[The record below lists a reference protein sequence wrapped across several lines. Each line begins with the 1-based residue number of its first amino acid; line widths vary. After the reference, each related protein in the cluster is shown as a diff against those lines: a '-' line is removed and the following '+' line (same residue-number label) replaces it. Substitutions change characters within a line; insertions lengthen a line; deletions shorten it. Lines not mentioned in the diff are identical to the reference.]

1 MELNDGSKVE
11 RIVEL
16 PKGEPENPASWDDV
30 KTKAWK
36 IDDYCLKDYVSDN
49 EYSEIIDRG
58 QVLEKEQS
66 IGNYI
71 REPPRVPWR
80 LHQYERGWSPWDDS
94 EGIQSSSG
102 RGRCASF
109 TSGVMPAT
117 GLMVA

>member
-16 PKGEPENPASWDDV
+16 PKGEPENPMSWDDV

-36 IDDYCLKDYVSDN
+36 IYDYCLKDYVSDN

-71 REPPRVPWR
+71 R
-80 LHQYERGWSPWDDS
+80 LL
-94 EGIQSSSG
+94 GID
-102 RGRCASF
+102 
-109 TSGVMPAT
+109 V
-117 GLMVA
+117 V